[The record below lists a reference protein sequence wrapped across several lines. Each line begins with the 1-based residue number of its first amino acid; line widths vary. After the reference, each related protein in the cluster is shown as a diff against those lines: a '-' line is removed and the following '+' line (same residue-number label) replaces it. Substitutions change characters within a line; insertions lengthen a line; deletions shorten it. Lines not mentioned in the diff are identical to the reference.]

1 MANTH
6 FFEPQL
12 ILNFV
17 PDENIGK
24 NLEELCIRCSN
35 LKYLDAEIV
44 DANLKTAIRKGL
56 SQYSHHQLLRT
67 FATTRVMS
75 SSDLSPLVC

>member
-1 MANTH
+1 M
-6 FFEPQL
+6 
-12 ILNFV
+12 
-17 PDENIGK
+17 DSR
-24 NLEELCIRCSN
+24 NLS
-35 LKYLDAEIV
+35 YLDVEIV
-44 DANLKTAIRKGL
+44 DANLKTAIRRGL

>member
-1 MANTH
+1 
-6 FFEPQL
+6 
-12 ILNFV
+12 V

-44 DANLKTAIRKGL
+44 DANLKTAIRKDL
-56 SQYSHHQLLRT
+56 IQYFYYQFLRT